1 MLKREEKKQMI
12 LNAAT
17 ECFSKNGYDK
27 TTLDEIGHK
36 VSLNKATLYYYYS
49 SKDDLFCDVIYAE
62 AHRFRELVRV
72 GITEKRGIENKIVF
86 LLFERT
92 KFYQHLSLLHDIIVE
107 QGRKIEPIFI
117 SLRDSIYKEERN
129 LLVTII
135 KEAMELGEIRYSDA
149 SRVADVFLKMA
160 NSMAVESNQT
170 VMMNDDKVFD
180 SSADPILD
188 DIRFTTRLIVS
199 GISARA

>member
-1 MLKREEKKQMI
+1 MQKREEKKQLI
-12 LNAAT
+12 LSAAT

-72 GITEKRGIENKIVF
+72 GITEKKGIENKIVF

-117 SLRDSIYKEERN
+117 SLRDSIYNEERN
-129 LLVTII
+129 LLVNII
-135 KEAMELGEIRYSDA
+135 REAMDLGEIQYSDA

-160 NSMAVESNQT
+160 NGMAVESHKAV
-170 VMMNDDKVFD
+170 VMSDDKFD
-180 SSADPILD
+180 SSKDPILD
-188 DIRFTTRLIVS
+188 DIRFTTKLIVS

>member
-1 MLKREEKKQMI
+1 MIKKEEKRQKI

-72 GITEKRGIENKIVF
+72 GISEKRGVESKIVF

-129 LLVTII
+129 LLVNII
-135 KEAMELGEIRYSDA
+135 KEAMDQGEIQYSDA

-160 NSMAVESNQT
+160 NSMAVDSYQLGLMGDN
-170 VMMNDDKVFD
+170 KVFD
-180 SSADPILD
+180 SSIDPVLD